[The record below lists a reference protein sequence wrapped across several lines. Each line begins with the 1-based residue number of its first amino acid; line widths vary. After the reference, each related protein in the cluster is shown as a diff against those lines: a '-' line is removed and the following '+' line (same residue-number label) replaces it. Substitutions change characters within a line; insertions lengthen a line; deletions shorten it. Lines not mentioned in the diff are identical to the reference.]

1 MLEYRVHKVLNN
13 NAVISEDD
21 SGNEIIIT
29 GNGIGYGVG
38 SGGKILEQRIN
49 RIYEPK
55 SKGFVHQ
62 FSTLISEIPFECFTE
77 AEDIKDMA
85 ENELNQKLDQNLILA
100 LADHISFALGQYR
113 EGKERPILEI
123 TEMKQFYNTEYH
135 VGEKAVKM
143 IEKRF
148 SIECESGEAAAF
160 TFHIINAELGGGIND
175 ANKIMSSISD
185 ILNIIQNTMQV
196 KFQEDSLDYSRMII
210 HLKFF
215 LKRVLIGDTKDDEQ
229 FGPLLIN
236 SNEGAFKG
244 IGVCLNAIGEYMKDK
259 YQCNLTE
266 TERVYLLIHIARNT
280 QSQRG

>member
-38 SGGKILEQRIN
+38 QGGKILEKRIS

-62 FSTLISEIPFECFTE
+62 FSTLISEISFECFTE

-148 SIECESGEAAAF
+148 GMKCESGEAAAF
-160 TFHIINAELGGGIND
+160 TFHIINAELGGGLND

-196 KFQEDSLDYSRMII
+196 RFQEDSLDYSRMII

-259 YQCNLTE
+259 YQYDLTE